1 MSYANE
7 IVYAHGEGPTPPA
20 RMASNPK
27 VPPAKKVSRAKL
39 WDEEVEDNFR
49 FQAAQY
55 RDEVEFKA
63 VNPNVEV
70 RIQRNNT
77 EITVLPGLPMA
88 FRHDQKDP
96 AQGWHLELFQ
106 QGARMLQES
115 TLGEDV
121 RVLKTAAEEER
132 YFYQ

>member
-70 RIQRNNT
+70 CRWPSGMIKKIR
-77 EITVLPGLPMA
+77 
-88 FRHDQKDP
+88 RKD
-96 AQGWHLELFQ
+96 GTWNYFNKERECYKNLHLVKMYE
-106 QGARMLQES
+106 
-115 TLGEDV
+115 
-121 RVLKTAAEEER
+121 
-132 YFYQ
+132 Y

>member
-39 WDEEVEDNFR
+39 WDESVEDNFR

-55 RDEVEFKA
+55 RDEIEYKA
-63 VNPNVEV
+63 VNPNGEV
-70 RIQRNNT
+70 SSFIRPFFLS
-77 EITVLPGLPMA
+77 VLRFADGPLA
-88 FRHDQKDP
+88 
-96 AQGWHLELFQ
+96 
-106 QGARMLQES
+106 
-115 TLGEDV
+115 
-121 RVLKTAAEEER
+121 
-132 YFYQ
+132 

>member
-39 WDEEVEDNFR
+39 WDESVEDNFR

-55 RDEVEFKA
+55 RDEIEYKA
-63 VNPNVEV
+63 VHPNGEV
-70 RIQRNNT
+70 CRWPSGMIKKLLR
-77 EITVLPGLPMA
+77 
-88 FRHDQKDP
+88 KD
-96 AQGWHLELFQ
+96 GTWNYFNKERECYKNLHLVKMYE
-106 QGARMLQES
+106 
-115 TLGEDV
+115 
-121 RVLKTAAEEER
+121 
-132 YFYQ
+132 Y

>member
-63 VNPNVEV
+63 VNPNQDVSFSY
-70 RIQRNNT
+70 T
-77 EITVLPGLPMA
+77 
-88 FRHDQKDP
+88 QKWLFIKVCRWPSGMIKKIRRKD
-96 AQGWHLELFQ
+96 GTWNYFNKDRECYKNLHLVKMYE
-106 QGARMLQES
+106 
-115 TLGEDV
+115 
-121 RVLKTAAEEER
+121 
-132 YFYQ
+132 Y